1 MVMKERLDLLRPS
14 SALVK
19 DVAALLKKGGV
30 VAFPTDTIYGLAC
43 SGGSHEGLARL
54 RAVKGAG
61 REGPFILLIGEQ
73 GWVSNLVRRVT
84 PLAQD
89 LMRRYWPGPLSI
101 VFDSSDE
108 APKEAAW
115 GRGTVAIRL
124 PDCRWCVSLCLELG
138 EPVASTSANPAGQAP
153 ASDAAEIGRIFGDRL
168 DLILDGGPPR
178 GKEPSTLVDARGRN
192 PVVLR
197 QGVLRL
203 ENGGTPQVDQGGGPH
218 GEA

>member
-1 MVMKERLDLLRPS
+1 VVMKERLDLLQPS

-19 DVAALLKKGGV
+19 NVAGLLKKGGV

-43 SGGSHEGLARL
+43 SGGSREGLARL
-54 RAVKGAG
+54 RAMKGAG
-61 REGPFILLIGEQ
+61 REGPFILLIGERA
-73 GWVSNLVRRVT
+73 WVSSLVRRVT

-101 VFDSSDE
+101 VFDSSDD
-108 APKEAAW
+108 APKEVAW

-124 PDCRWCVSLCLELG
+124 PDCRWCISLCRELG
-138 EPVASTSANPAGQAP
+138 EPVASTSANLAGEAP
-153 ASDAAEIGRIFGDRL
+153 AADAAEIGRVFGEQL

-192 PVVLR
+192 PVLLR

-203 ENGGTPQVDQGGGPH
+203 GKGLTPQVDQGGGSH